1 MQRGNL
7 VPFVYTH
14 VRTDGRG
21 SVPAGVCG
29 VLYDSIVALM
39 APLAPHP
46 CMCVC
51 LCVCVGGGA
60 HRGMC
65 WWPSENA
72 FDVYHPPGTRPAD
85 YISRDRADFT
95 NTGRV
100 EYVRGEGRPCDPHTW
115 WISRGGG
122 SRRTPFS
129 CLLLLPPR
137 STTFGQFLFIV
148 SPLRSFNSRFSCWS
162 SLVIAVESS
171 VNQGTA
177 CKRLVRGGG
186 TLRWD

>member
-137 STTFGQFLFIV
+137 
-148 SPLRSFNSRFSCWS
+148 FSCGS